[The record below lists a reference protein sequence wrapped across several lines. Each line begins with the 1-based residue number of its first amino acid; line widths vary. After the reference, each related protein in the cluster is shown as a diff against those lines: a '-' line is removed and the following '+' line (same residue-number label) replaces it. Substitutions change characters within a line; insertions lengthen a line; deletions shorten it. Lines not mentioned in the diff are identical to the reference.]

1 MRPGSK
7 VLARHLVLGGFSLG
21 QALIAGAP
29 AAQTAPAAAAKGAQG
44 DVALTI
50 YSDMAL
56 IEDVRRIDL
65 PKGLSRQEF
74 PDVSAQIRPETVTLS
89 APGAAVVEQNF
100 DYDLLTPDAL
110 LDKSVGQDVNVVR
123 LGADGKE
130 VVTTAHVLA
139 NNQGA
144 VVQVGNRI
152 EVLREIPGRVV
163 YAGLPAGLR
172 ARPTLSVTL
181 DAASGGARN
190 VGLRYLS
197 RGFGWKADYVAL
209 FDEGAGKLDVQGWVT
224 LTNSTGT
231 GFPDARVML
240 VAGQPAG
247 SGDGDEGA
255 VVYPPS
261 RSRPIGNR
269 MGTGGDD
276 GRETLGDFHV
286 YPLAGRTTVANAQTK
301 QVSFLN
307 ASGVPARKLYQYRNG
322 WQRSAE
328 EGESVDTVLAFTSAK
343 DGGLG
348 DALPAGTLRVYMR
361 DARGNPQFVGES
373 PLPHTPM
380 GSDLALKTGTAFD
393 VKVQPTVEKR
403 ERITAAE
410 WERVAQWRVT
420 RNDAAPTTYTIE
432 SHPVYWRTQMAW
444 KVTNARPAP
453 VEVDVI
459 QDGLDQGWHDTR
471 VSAESLPGRQL
482 SRDSRV
488 WRVKV
493 PARGAVTLTATI
505 DTRY

>member
-1 MRPGSK
+1 MMAFAK
-7 VLARHLVLGGFSLG
+7 QTV
-21 QALIAGAP
+21 II
-29 AAQTAPAAAAKGAQG
+29 AAQTGESDAGCLDCSCHGHGAGPCRECRAATPAATEAKGAQG

-50 YSDMAL
+50 YKDMAL
-56 IEDVRRIDL
+56 VEDVRRIDL
-65 PKGLSRQEF
+65 PKGVSRQEF
-74 PDVSAQIRPETVTLS
+74 PDVSAQIRPETVTIA

-110 LDKSVGQDVNVVR
+110 LNKSVGQDVSVVR
-123 LGADGKE
+123 EGADGRE

-152 EVLREIPGRVV
+152 EVLSEMPGRVV
-163 YAGLPAGLR
+163 YSGLPAGLR

-209 FDEGAGKLDVQGWVT
+209 FDESAGKLDVQGWVT
-224 LTNSTGT
+224 LTNTTGT

-247 SGDGDEGA
+247 DDGDGDGEA
-255 VVYPPS
+255 MVYPPS
-261 RSRPIGNR
+261 RSRPMGNR

-307 ASGVPARKLYQYRNG
+307 ATGVPARKVYQYRNP
-322 WQRSAE
+322 WQHSAE
-328 EGESVDTVLAFTSAK
+328 EGESVDTVLAFTSAR

-348 DALPAGTLRVYMR
+348 DALPAGTIRVYMR
-361 DARGNPQFVGES
+361 DARGNPQFVGKARCR
-373 PLPHTPM
+373 TPRW
-380 GSDLALKTGTAFD
+380 DRT
-393 VKVQPTVEKR
+393 
-403 ERITAAE
+403 
-410 WERVAQWRVT
+410 WR
-420 RNDAAPTTYTIE
+420 
-432 SHPVYWRTQMAW
+432 
-444 KVTNARPAP
+444 
-453 VEVDVI
+453 
-459 QDGLDQGWHDTR
+459 
-471 VSAESLPGRQL
+471 
-482 SRDSRV
+482 
-488 WRVKV
+488 
-493 PARGAVTLTATI
+493 
-505 DTRY
+505 

>member
-1 MRPGSK
+1 MRPGWT
-7 VLARHLVLGGFSLG
+7 VLGMSTALCAVSLAHAAVPDG
-21 QALIAGAP
+21 MGA
-29 AAQTAPAAAAKGAQG
+29 KSAQG

-50 YSDMAL
+50 YNDMAL
-56 IEDVRRIDL
+56 VEDVRRIDL
-65 PKGLSRQEF
+65 PKGVSRQEF
-74 PDVSAQIRPETVTLS
+74 PDVSAQIRPETVTIS

-100 DYDLLTPDAL
+100 DYDLLTPEAL
-110 LDKSVGQDVNVVR
+110 LDKSVGQDVSVVR

-130 VVTTAHVLA
+130 VATTAHVLA

-152 EVLREIPGRVV
+152 EILNEMPGRVV
-163 YAGLPAGLR
+163 YSGLPAGLR

-181 DAASGGARN
+181 DSASGGARA

-224 LTNSTGT
+224 LNNTTGT

-240 VAGQPAG
+240 VAGQPG
-247 SGDGDEGA
+247 NDSDDGNGRFA
-255 VVYPPS
+255 RP
-261 RSRPIGNR
+261 RPIGNR

-276 GRETLGDFHV
+276 RRETLGDFHV

-307 ASGVPARKLYQYRNG
+307 ASGVPARKVYQYRND
-322 WQRSAE
+322 WQHSTE

-348 DALPAGTLRVYMR
+348 DALPAGTMRVYMR

-403 ERITAAE
+403 ERITGTE
-410 WERVAQWRVT
+410 WERTGQWRIT
-420 RNDAAPTTYTIE
+420 RNNEAPVTTTIDE
-432 SHPVYWRTQMAW
+432 HPTYWRTQMAW
-444 KVTNARPAP
+444 KVTNARAVP
-453 VEVDVI
+453 VEVDVV
-459 QDGLDQGWHDTR
+459 QDGLDNGWHDTR
-471 VSAESLPGRQL
+471 VSAESQPGRQL
-482 SRDSRV
+482 SLDSRV

-493 PARGAVTLTATI
+493 PPRGAVTLTATI

>member
-1 MRPGSK
+1 MRPGWTTWAMGS
-7 VLARHLVLGGFSLG
+7 VALGLG
-21 QALIAGAP
+21 V
-29 AAQTAPAAAAKGAQG
+29 AAAGHAATPDVVETRSAQG

-50 YSDMAL
+50 YNGMAL
-56 IEDVRRIDL
+56 IEDVRRIEL

-74 PDVSAQIRPETVTLS
+74 PDVSAQIRPETVTIS

-100 DYDLLTPDAL
+100 DYDLLTPSAL
-110 LDKSVGQDVNVVR
+110 LDKSVGQDVSVVR
-123 LGADGKE
+123 LGPDGKE
-130 VVTTAHVLA
+130 VATTAHVLA

-152 EVLREIPGRVV
+152 EVLREMPGRVV
-163 YAGLPAGLR
+163 YSGLPAGLR

-181 DAASGGARN
+181 DAAGGGARA

-224 LTNSTGT
+224 LTNTTGT
-231 GFPDARVML
+231 GFANARVML
-240 VAGQPAG
+240 VAGQP
-247 SGDGDEGA
+247 SGDGDDGNA
-255 VVYPPS
+255 VVYPPQ
-261 RSRPIGNR
+261 RRRPIGNR
-269 MGTGGDD
+269 MGTGGED

-307 ASGVPARKLYQYRNG
+307 VAGVPAQKLYQYRND
-322 WQRSAE
+322 WQHSAE

-348 DALPAGTLRVYMR
+348 DALPAGTMRVYMR

-403 ERITAAE
+403 ERITGEE
-410 WERVAQWRVT
+410 WQRVDQWRIT
-420 RNDAAPTTYTIE
+420 RNAEAPVTYTVE
-432 SHPVYWRTQMAW
+432 AHPTYWRTQMAW
-444 KVTNARPAP
+444 KVTNARAVP

-459 QDGLDQGWHDTR
+459 QDGLDNGWHDTR
-471 VSAESLPGRQL
+471 VSAESQPGRQL